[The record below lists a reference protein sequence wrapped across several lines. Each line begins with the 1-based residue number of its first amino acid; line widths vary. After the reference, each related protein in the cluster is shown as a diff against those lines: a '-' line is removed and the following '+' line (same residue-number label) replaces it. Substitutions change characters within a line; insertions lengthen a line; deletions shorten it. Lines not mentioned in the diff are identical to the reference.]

1 MNLSLG
7 GDETNLYYIMLPRHH
22 KWDIHISSSRR
33 RNIGFY
39 YRFLIVACLL
49 GVKSTHWRVFVDVDR
64 HSWWHREWL
73 FFNLIQFYG
82 HHFGNLD
89 KNFRAKEVY
98 SFEMCCE
105 YILANRFIR
114 FIKNWIGWNILQCR
128 RTPLNYRAEEY
139 LGHYEFK
146 LSVILPRFPIYDFKT
161 QTCIEGRGIW
171 TAFHLGSCECIN
183 MGKYLRMRI
192 IPRKFR
198 YFRSTRVGRKCYVN
212 IIGGW

>member
-7 GDETNLYYIMLPRHH
+7 GDETNLFYIMLPRHH

-105 YILANRFIR
+105 YILANRFNR
-114 FIKNWIGWNILQCR
+114 FIKNGIGWNILQCR

-139 LGHYEFK
+139 LVWIVSLNWVSSSPVFLFTISKHSYPC
-146 LSVILPRFPIYDFKT
+146 SHW
-161 QTCIEGRGIW
+161 IEGRGIW
-171 TAFHLGSCECIN
+171 TAFHLGQ
-183 MGKYLRMRI
+183 LRMY
-192 IPRKFR
+192 K
-198 YFRSTRVGRKCYVN
+198 YG
-212 IIGGW
+212 